1 MHLLRLVSG
10 ENERDEKFR
19 KSLSIDLKKELNG
32 KNKAKKFWN
41 AEKEASKGIEDAK
54 NNIAS
59 TKVMPQIVE
68 NDNNVLPAGNLSS
81 TSDPNH
87 QNNSKKCKVAIEYF
101 EGKGLSQSEI
111 QNALEKEKFTTEEIG
126 YIMNRVNF
134 TKV

>member
-1 MHLLRLVSG
+1 MSHS
-10 ENERDEKFR
+10 
-19 KSLSIDLKKELNG
+19 KSLGEF
-32 KNKAKKFWN
+32 KNA
-41 AEKEASKGIEDAK
+41 ASKLHAPGLNIMYGDAK